1 MFIIDDVL
9 CLNMVAK
16 IQEFLI
22 CHKFCLRKRRNIW
35 TNRRFIVSLRQKFK
49 KNYQNSMTIVIF
61 ILIVLAII
69 LALAGIVGAIL
80 PALPGPPLCWG
91 SMLIAYFTCSPYI
104 SGTAL
109 WLMLVMTI
117 VAEVLDYIAPIW
129 MAKAGGGSRAAI
141 TGSTIGLVL
150 GFFFMPIG
158 LLVGPLLGAFAGEML
173 STREVG
179 KAIRIALLSFLS
191 FLLSTGFQLILCIA
205 MACYTIA
212 AICRWVW

>member
-1 MFIIDDVL
+1 
-9 CLNMVAK
+9 
-16 IQEFLI
+16 
-22 CHKFCLRKRRNIW
+22 
-35 TNRRFIVSLRQKFK
+35 
-49 KNYQNSMTIVIF
+49 
-61 ILIVLAII
+61 
-69 LALAGIVGAIL
+69 
-80 PALPGPPLCWG
+80 
-91 SMLIAYFTCSPYI
+91 
-104 SGTAL
+104 
-109 WLMLVMTI
+109 MLVMTI

-212 AICRWVW
+212 AICRWGW

>member
-1 MFIIDDVL
+1 MEA
-9 CLNMVAK
+9 N
-16 IQEFLI
+16 IQENLLYY
-22 CHKFCLRKRRNIW
+22 KFWLGKSQKTWSNQC
-35 TNRRFIVSLRQKFK
+35 FDVSLRQNQEFFHLIPLW
-49 KNYQNSMTIVIF
+49 NIMTVVIIIF
-61 ILIVLAII
+61 II
-69 LALAGIVGAIL
+69 LAFILAIAGIVGAIL
-80 PALPGPPLCWG
+80 PALPGPPLSWV
-91 SMLIAYFTCSPYI
+91 SMLIVYFACPPFI

-109 WLMLVMTI
+109 WMMLAMTI

-158 LLVGPLLGAFAGEML
+158 LLVGPLLGAFVGEML

>member
-1 MFIIDDVL
+1 
-9 CLNMVAK
+9 
-16 IQEFLI
+16 
-22 CHKFCLRKRRNIW
+22 
-35 TNRRFIVSLRQKFK
+35 
-49 KNYQNSMTIVIF
+49 MTIVIY

-91 SMLIAYFTCSPYI
+91 SMLIAYFMCSPYI
-104 SGTAL
+104 SGTVL
-109 WLMLVMTI
+109 WLMLAMTI

-150 GFFFMPIG
+150 GLFFMPIG

-212 AICRWVW
+212 AICRWIW

>member
-1 MFIIDDVL
+1 
-9 CLNMVAK
+9 
-16 IQEFLI
+16 
-22 CHKFCLRKRRNIW
+22 
-35 TNRRFIVSLRQKFK
+35 
-49 KNYQNSMTIVIF
+49 MTIVIY
-61 ILIVLAII
+61 ILIILAII

-158 LLVGPLLGAFAGEML
+158 LLVGPLLGAFVGEML

-191 FLLSTGFQLILCIA
+191 FLLSTGFQLILSLHRHGMLYHSCNLS
-205 MACYTIA
+205 MGLVKTTLSSFRLPKDYHSGRSFHPRPLLHHESCYNNSQDDHSRSHIHYNNRRR
-212 AICRWVW
+212 C